1 MEKQPWDDLD
11 IEEIKKRLKA
21 EDKIREDLKS
31 VTFGNAVDLL
41 IRINTVCDQEL
52 AHKYADNVLCSLLR
66 SLGYNDIVDA
76 YDEIGKW
83 YS

>member
-11 IEEIKKRLKA
+11 IE
-21 EDKIREDLKS
+21 
-31 VTFGNAVDLL
+31 DLL
-41 IRINTVCDQEL
+41 TRIDAVCDQEL
-52 AHKYADNVLCSLLR
+52 AHVYADDVLCSLLR